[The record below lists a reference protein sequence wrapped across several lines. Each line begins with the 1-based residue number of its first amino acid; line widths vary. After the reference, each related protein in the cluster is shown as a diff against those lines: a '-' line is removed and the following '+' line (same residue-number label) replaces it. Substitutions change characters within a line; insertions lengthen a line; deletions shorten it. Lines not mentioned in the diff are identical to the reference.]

1 MKRLV
6 LLVFLIMFSCSN
18 PADVSIYDDLPIDNL
33 KSMVKTDSLYAEIY
47 ESTELMKK
55 FSSKLDVVN
64 YSGITYQMLYD
75 YRKESDDLL
84 KWNKIKEKYRLEWEK
99 EYSIYDKKFDSIINY
114 WDVKYEN
121 ERSIDKYIKVEPVGL
136 KTDYYTYTSGIRDA
150 SIRFRLTNLS
160 GKTIS
165 GTNFR
170 YKIVAKVD
178 DDGDEGVYG
187 PKYDGDTS
195 YIRDWNGCRSTA
207 VFNNST
213 SGLWKVDY
221 SDEDIVGGK
230 SLKTLLET
238 HNIYV
243 IPYKVRVGNKNIEAL
258 SLNDIPFEIKMY
270 KEYIEKKDSTFL
282 TASPSAMADIYK
294 AKVIN
299 EYLNLDFE
307 IPGVYDAFDEFRNQ
321 ELKDKFPLVSEYI
334 NSFDNKNPLDFLG
347 SDLFKEL
354 EDIFKD

>member
-1 MKRLV
+1 MKKI
-6 LLVFLIMFSCSN
+6 LLLLFLSFLISCSN

-55 FSSKLDVVN
+55 ISSKLDLVN

-75 YRKESDDLL
+75 YRKESDDSL

-150 SIRFRLTNLS
+150 FIRFRLTNLS

-170 YKIVAKVD
+170 FKIVAKID
-178 DDGDEGVYG
+178 DDGDKGVYG

-243 IPYKVRVGNKNIEAL
+243 IPYKIRVGNKNIEAL
-258 SLNDIPFEIKMY
+258 SYRDIPFEIRKY
-270 KEYIEKKDSTFL
+270 KEYIEKKDS
-282 TASPSAMADIYK
+282 SMADLYK
-294 AKVIN
+294 ADVIN
-299 EYLNLDFE
+299 EYLTLDFE
-307 IPGVYDAFDEFRNQ
+307 IPEVYDAYDEFRNQ

-334 NSFDNKNPLDFLG
+334 NSFANKNPLDFLG